1 MMETNL
7 WAEVGEECLTKA
19 ADLLKKGTTPTAAT
33 VEVVKGLVEIAISID
48 DLNLRWAKN
57 QYDRK
62 VCVVRPFNFT
72 EEDNGDGSL

>member
-1 MMETNL
+1 MSETSL

-48 DLNLRWAKN
+48 DLNLRWE
-57 QYDRK
+57 QRDLVITGR
-62 VCVVRPFNFT
+62 R
-72 EEDNGDGSL
+72 EHGRL